1 MLLLMEKKL
10 YEARTD
16 GYLTDKSGEA
26 CRGLIEV
33 KAARRYRH
41 LFEIFRQ
48 ESAQMVAWIISEP
61 DRDPRLPGR
70 CVQEPF
76 ILTFKNLELTESK
89 TLSDTTRPTRDFYEF
104 C

>member
-16 GYLTDKSGEA
+16 GYLTDESGQA

-70 CVQEPF
+70 CVQELF
-76 ILTFKNLELTESK
+76 TLTFKYSELTESK
-89 TLSDTTRPTRDFYEF
+89 TLSGTTRPTRDFYEF